1 MAATAAQ
8 MRTTLPPED
17 LEAMLDLSRFLG
29 QVAEPAALVGPDG
42 QTVGLPAEV
51 HRVLMDVV
59 HAMSQGRAITVAPV
73 DQVLTTQEA
82 ADFLGISRPTLVKL
96 LESGRIPYEC
106 PAAGRHR
113 RVRLADIVA
122 YQQQSA
128 QERGDVLD
136 TMTREATDLGL
147 YDDTAADYTAA
158 LRRAR
163 EG

>member
-1 MAATAAQ
+1 MQ
-8 MRTTLPPED
+8 TTLPPED
-17 LEAMLDLSRFLG
+17 LEPMLDLSRFLE

-42 QTVGLPAEV
+42 QTVGLPAEAY
-51 HRVLMDVV
+51 RVLIDVV

-96 LESGRIPYEC
+96 LEFGRIPFER
-106 PAAGRHR
+106 PAASRHR

-128 QERGDVLD
+128 QERSDALD
-136 TMTREATDLGL
+136 AMTRESVDLGL
-147 YDDTAADYTAA
+147 YDDPSVDYTVA

-163 EG
+163 KGD